1 MLDQNLI
8 ALPDVLG
15 PLQQLDRHSR
25 QNDLF
30 ISRGPT
36 KTNFALEHAGK
47 GKKII
52 SACPEKNSN
61 PFPSWILVESIAA
74 PYGVSVAHPKRA
86 AKAPED
92 WRSPKPGGL
101 PSRVSLK
108 VDASYSTPKLGTG
121 SFIRS
126 TRNHFAQRE

>member
-47 GKKII
+47 DKKII

-61 PFPSWILVESIAA
+61 PFPSWILVGSIAA
-74 PYGVSVAHPKRA
+74 PYSSPCSGVSRERRWLRVKNPALSQHA
-86 AKAPED
+86 AT
-92 WRSPKPGGL
+92 
-101 PSRVSLK
+101 V
-108 VDASYSTPKLGTG
+108 
-121 SFIRS
+121 
-126 TRNHFAQRE
+126 